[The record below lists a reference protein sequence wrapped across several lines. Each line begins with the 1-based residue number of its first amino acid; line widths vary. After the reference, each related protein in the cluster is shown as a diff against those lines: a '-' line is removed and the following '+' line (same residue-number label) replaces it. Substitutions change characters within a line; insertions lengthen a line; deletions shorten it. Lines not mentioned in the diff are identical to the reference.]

1 MQKTMNEKEMHEIV
15 SSLCDEVQAL
25 NLITALVQKFGLV
38 GCGYWG
44 KADMERELDR
54 ELSSEEYKNIRRQW
68 SENVEP
74 TCFEDEMSWHH

>member
-1 MQKTMNEKEMHEIV
+1 MNEKEMHEIV
-15 SSLCDEVQAL
+15 SNVGDEVEAL
-25 NLITALVQKFGLV
+25 NLLSALAQRFGVV

-44 KADMERELDR
+44 KADMERELGR

-68 SENVEP
+68 AENVEP